1 MKKIISYLTPHV
13 FIILCCFIFLAIE
26 GTCELIL
33 PNYMSNIVNIGIQQ
47 NGIENS
53 APEAISINGYKL
65 CKIFMTEEEKS
76 FADENY
82 TLISTGIY
90 NDEYEKY
97 VSKYSLLKTEDIYVF
112 NNKTDIKNLNNIFEN
127 AYMTMVMFFKTNL
140 KETDSPIT
148 NTKSINF
155 SKIYSSFPYIE
166 TISQSTLDE
175 IRNNLSSIDP
185 AIFHQSSIYI
195 TKQFYSELGF
205 DINSIQNNYI
215 FTTGLY
221 MIIFT
226 LLSAIATIIVSFL
239 ASRVAAKVAK
249 TLRHNIFR
257 KIESFSNSEFNKF
270 STASLITR
278 TTNDITQIQIFIIN
292 GIRMICYAPI
302 IAIGGIFM
310 ALNKS
315 VSMGWTILLGVII
328 LFMLIFS
335 IFSISLPKFKLIQ
348 KLIDKFNLVTRENLS
363 GIMVIRAFGTQKFE
377 EKRFDKANI
386 ELTKTNLFTNRVM
399 AIMMPSMMF
408 LLNTISLLIVWTG
421 SHQIEASQ
429 MQVGDMMAFMQY
441 AIQIIMAFLMISV
454 MFIFV
459 PRATVSANRV
469 AEVLETENTIVDS
482 PNPTH
487 IKKENVK
494 GKVEFKNVSF
504 KYEDAKEN
512 VIENINFT
520 ALPGQTTAFIGSTGS
535 GKSTLINLIPR
546 FYDAT
551 NGEIL
556 IDGINIKNIPQ
567 YELHNIIG
575 YVPQKG
581 ILFSGNIESNLRY
594 GNEQAT
600 IDDLNLVAD
609 ISQSTEFINANPMGL
624 KREISQSGSNVS
636 GGQRQRLSIARA
648 LVKKA
653 PIYIFDDSFSA
664 LDFKT
669 DAALRKALYQY
680 TNNSTILIVAQRIS
694 TIMNAEQIIVLD
706 EGKIVG
712 IGTHKELLKNCK
724 IYNEIASSQLSK
736 EELK

>member
-1 MKKIISYLTPHV
+1 MKKIISYLKPHA
-13 FIILCCFIFLAIE
+13 FIVLCCFIFLAIE

-33 PNYMSNIVNIGIQQ
+33 PNYMSNIVNVGIQQ

-53 APEAISINGYKL
+53 APEAISVNGYKL
-65 CKIFMTEEEKS
+65 CKIFMLDSEKQTI
-76 FADENY
+76 DENY

-90 NDEYEKY
+90 DDNYEKY
-97 VSKYSLLKTEDIYVF
+97 VSKYPLLKTEDIYVF

-127 AYMTMVMFFKTNL
+127 AYMTMITFFKSNINGNTL
-140 KETDSPIT
+140 HID

-155 SKIYSSFPYIE
+155 SQIYNSLPNLE
-166 TISQSTLDE
+166 TISQSTLNE
-175 IRNNLSSIDP
+175 IRNNISSIDP
-185 AIFHQSSIYI
+185 SILHQSSIYI

-221 MIIFT
+221 MIVFT
-226 LLSAIATIIVSFL
+226 LLSAIATIIVSLL

-249 TLRHNIFR
+249 TLRHNIF
-257 KIESFSNSEFNKF
+257 KKVESFSNNEFDKF

-278 TTNDITQIQIFIIN
+278 TTNDITQIQTFIIN
-292 GIRMICYAPI
+292 GIRIICYAPI

-315 VSMGWTILLGVII
+315 VSMSWTILLGVII
-328 LFMLIFS
+328 LFALIFS

-348 KLIDKFNLVTRENLS
+348 KLIDKFNLVTRENLT

-377 EKRFDKANI
+377 EKRFDKANV
-386 ELTKTNLFTNRVM
+386 ELTKTNLFTNRIM

-441 AIQIIMAFLMISV
+441 AMQIIMAFLMISV

-469 AEVLETENTIVDS
+469 AEVLETENTIIDS

-504 KYEDAKEN
+504 KYDNAKEN

-567 YELHNIIG
+567 HELHNIIG

-600 IDDLNLVAD
+600 IDDLNLAAD

-669 DAALRKALYQY
+669 DAALRKALYKY

-694 TIMNAEQIIVLD
+694 TIMNAEQIVVLD